1 MQYILTQE
9 HKITEQ
15 EDLAQNI
22 PQNTT
27 SRSVL
32 YFAKQASKIRNL
44 KQESISLDVIYFS
57 YQLHHRTM
65 AYHQIVHICSYPPQ
79 KRSFVCY
86 LLPTVILTV
95 LLRESILIFS
105 HNIHC
110 RKYQCNENC
119 KAAYQCKDHNAS
131 LLGLKEIKIK
141 KVLTEWAHSSQ
152 WLETLKLLNKNVET
166 FEDLTAIA
174 VNMKRTS
181 GWKYPQSHPWDYH
194 LEM

>member
-1 MQYILTQE
+1 MLKT
-9 HKITEQ
+9 
-15 EDLAQNI
+15 

-32 YFAKQASKIRNL
+32 YFVKQTSKTRNL
-44 KQESISLDVIYFS
+44 KQETISLDVIYFS
-57 YQLHHRTM
+57 YQLHHQTM
-65 AYHQIVHICSYPPQ
+65 AYHYIVRVCSYPPQ

-95 LLRESILIFS
+95 LLRKSILIFS

-131 LLGLKEIKIK
+131 LLRLKEIKIK
-141 KVLTEWAHSSQ
+141 KVLTERAHSSQ
-152 WLETLKLLNKNVET
+152 
-166 FEDLTAIA
+166 
-174 VNMKRTS
+174 
-181 GWKYPQSHPWDYH
+181 
-194 LEM
+194 